1 MRYLISFIGIL
12 LLATSLWAQTAG
24 TKEEDERKKPY
35 LYEWTDEKGA
45 AHITDTLGN
54 VPEKY
59 RSRARRV
66 EIRKKKE
73 QPGALP
79 AQPELTTTPQDQ
91 GASVSDE
98 ERKAEWRRKIGDWKS
113 RLAGSE
119 KRYQELDDERNGL
132 IRTWNLLALAPP
144 DTKVRVGKID
154 EEMKAVQ
161 EQIDEAR
168 KMIDVVIPEEARK
181 AGVPPGWLRE

>member
-12 LLATSLWAQTAG
+12 LLATSLWAQTDG
-24 TKEEDERKKPY
+24 TKEEDERKKSY

-66 EIRKKKE
+66 EMPKKKE

-79 AQPELTTTPQDQ
+79 ALTTTPQDQ
-91 GASVSDE
+91 GASVDDE
-98 ERKAEWRRKIGDWKS
+98 ERKAAWRRKIGDWKS
-113 RLAGSE
+113 RLAEAE
-119 KRYQELDDERNGL
+119 KRHKELDDERNAL
-132 IRTWNLLALAPP
+132 IRTWNLLSLAPP
-144 DTKVRVGKID
+144 DTRVRAGKIE
-154 EEMKAVQ
+154 EEMKAVR

-168 KMIDVVIPEEARK
+168 KMINVVIPEEARK

>member
-1 MRYLISFIGIL
+1 MRYLVSFIGIL

-35 LYEWTDEKGA
+35 LYEWTDEKGVG
-45 AHITDTLGN
+45 HITDTLGN

-79 AQPELTTTPQDQ
+79 AQPELTPTPQDQ
-91 GASVSDE
+91 GASVDDE
-98 ERKAEWRRKIGDWKS
+98 ERKAEWRRKIGDWKD
-113 RLAGSE
+113 RLAEAE
-119 KRYQELDDERNGL
+119 KRYQELDEERNAL
-132 IRTWNLLALAPP
+132 IRRWGVLSYAPP
-144 DTKVRVGKID
+144 DTKVRVEKVD
-154 EEMKAVQ
+154 EEMEAVQ
-161 EQIDEAR
+161 KQIDEAR
-168 KMIDVVIPEEARK
+168 KMINVVIPEEARK

>member
-1 MRYLISFIGIL
+1 MRYLVSFLGIL

-24 TKEEDERKKPY
+24 TKEEDERKKSY

-66 EIRKKKE
+66 EVPKKKE

-79 AQPELTTTPQDQ
+79 AQPEISTTPQEQ
-91 GASVSDE
+91 GAPIDDE
-98 ERKAEWRRKIGDWKS
+98 ERKAEWRRKIGAWKD
-113 RLAGSE
+113 RLAEDE
-119 KRYQELDDERNGL
+119 KRYQELEEERNAL
-132 IRTWNLLALAPP
+132 IRRWGVLSYAPP
-144 DTKVRVGKID
+144 DTKVRVEKID
-154 EEMKAVQ
+154 EEMQAAQK
-161 EQIDEAR
+161 QIDEAR
-168 KMIDVVIPEEARK
+168 QMINVVIPEEARK

>member
-1 MRYLISFIGIL
+1 MRYLISLIGIL

-24 TKEEDERKKPY
+24 TKEEDERKKSY

-66 EIRKKKE
+66 ETPKQKE
-73 QPGALP
+73 QPGGA
-79 AQPELTTTPQDQ
+79 AKQPGITTTPPDQ
-91 GASVSDE
+91 GAPVDDE
-98 ERKAEWRRKIGDWKS
+98 ARKAEWRRKITDWKS
-113 RLAGSE
+113 RLAEFE
-119 KRYQELDDERNGL
+119 KRHQELEEERNAL
-132 IRTWNLLALAPP
+132 IRPWGTFALASP
-144 DTKVRVGKID
+144 DAREKVRKVE

-161 EQIDEAR
+161 KQIDEAR
-168 KMIDVVIPEEARK
+168 NMINVVIPEDARK